1 MSTQTEHKTH
11 SATTDQRESMEQQ
24 QAQTQNKKHGTKPFY
39 QEKLL
44 WFKNFCIKQWF
55 FIVLS
60 IFIIIARFAP
70 NFARQGGLIRGE
82 YSIGYGAVAVIFL
95 QSGLSMK
102 AKDLMKNMGHWRVHL
117 TVLTISFLVTSSI
130 MFGLASAIKSAN
142 DGHIDDW
149 VLVGLLVTATCPT
162 TVSSNVVMTTQANG
176 NTLLCLCEVFIGN
189 MLGAFISPA
198 LVQLYTS
205 NEAWKFGNPA
215 SGSSVQDLYRDVMK
229 QLGLSVFVPTF
240 VGQVVQYLRPKE
252 TKWFLTTF
260 KFNKVSSFCLLLI
273 MFSSFSTAFY
283 EKAFTSVPKASIIF
297 LVFFNIGIYLFWT
310 GICFICARPFFIP
323 LLFPTEPDEMSSKSY
338 RICYKIFRPFYYN
351 KKDTITIMFCG
362 AAKTAALGV
371 SLISSQY
378 GADFPYLGRLLISLV
393 LYQALQVITAQVL
406 VPFFKKWES
415 YDHVKPVE
423 DEETQSMT
431 GGDPSMGSIT
441 EESVNIEREYHH
453 DGQRKIEDEKKG
465 SH

>member
-1 MSTQTEHKTH
+1 MSTQTQPTAAEVNPPQQ
-11 SATTDQRESMEQQ
+11 SPIQTTSNEEEK
-24 QAQTQNKKHGTKPFY
+24 QTSYFLKKLK
-39 QEKLL
+39 
-44 WFKNFCIKQWF
+44 WFKDFCIKQWF
-55 FIVLS
+55 FIVLA
-60 IFIIIARFAP
+60 IFIVIARFAP
-70 NFARQGGLIRGE
+70 NFARHGGLIRGQ

-102 AKDLMKNMGHWRVHL
+102 TKDLMKNMGHWRVHL

-130 MFGLASAIKSAN
+130 MFGLVSAIKSAH

-176 NTLLCLCEVFIGN
+176 NALLCLCEVFIGN

-215 SGSSVQDLYRDVMK
+215 SGSSVQDLYKDVMK
-229 QLGLSVFVPTF
+229 QLGLSVFVPIF
-240 VGQVVQYLRPKE
+240 VGQVIQNIKPKE

-260 KFNKVSSFCLLLI
+260 KMNKVGSFCLILI

-283 EKAFTSVPKASIIF
+283 QHAFTSVPKASLIF
-297 LVFFNIGIYLFWT
+297 VVFFNIGIYLFWT
-310 GICFICARPFFIP
+310 AICFCCARPFFIP
-323 LLFPTEPDEMSSKSY
+323 LLFPTEPDEKSSKLYTISY
-338 RICYKIFRPFYYN
+338 RIFKPFYYN
-351 KKDTITIMFCG
+351 RKDTITIMFCG

-378 GADFPYLGRLLISLV
+378 GDNFAYLGRLLVSLV
-393 LYQALQVITAQVL
+393 LYQSLQVITAQVL

-415 YDHVKPVE
+415 YDHIE
-423 DEETQSMT
+423 DANDEESQLKSAGQST
-431 GGDPSMGSIT
+431 NED
-441 EESVNIEREYHH
+441 IERESFPNA
-453 DGQRKIEDEKKG
+453 EEALEKKEKATA
-465 SH
+465 